1 MKKIIFALVAMIFAT
16 SMSAQ
21 SYKRQEGTCGDDVKW
36 SYDGYTLTISNVNTK
51 GMMVEMNDFD
61 VNKNLPGWIKKGC
74 DVRKINIEPGIYK
87 IGSCAFA
94 NLPNLQE
101 VEFKSND
108 VNYIGWG
115 AFMNCPTLRTLSI
128 PTSVRTIETIAF
140 ANCESLPSV
149 KIPDQCRVADK
160 AFLSC
165 KNIKSL
171 DLSPTAILGQHV
183 FAIEENVNG
192 KVKRTFYNGDLLK
205 VPSYINE
212 GNCTEYGIA
221 KAAISKMGGGAG
233 VSTVDYDYL
242 TSDIDSN
249 IPEGMYNRNNTYA
262 LIIGNQNYRFVSDV
276 PYAIHDAR
284 VFSDYCNKT
293 LGIPAAN
300 IHLTEDATK
309 QMLMEEEIQ
318 DWLGMIPEK
327 ESKRLIVYYA
337 GHGVPDTRNK
347 NKAYLLPTDVRG
359 TSPHRGVALDEFYA
373 QLGEMNFQNTTVFLD
388 ACFSGVNRDNEGVTE
403 GLRGVEIEAE
413 ETELADAPMIVF
425 SAAQGNET
433 AQGYPEHGH
442 GLFTY
447 YLLKALNDSNGVIS
461 YGQLS
466 DLINNNVSQ
475 TAGQLK
481 MRKKQTPSTVA
492 SERYGN
498 KWRNLSF

>member
-1 MKKIIFALVAMIFAT
+1 MKKFILAFVALFTFTVIN
-16 SMSAQ
+16 AQ
-21 SYKRQEGTCGDDVKW
+21 TYKKQEGSCGNDIKW
-36 SYDGYTLTISNVNTK
+36 TYDGYTLTISNTNTK
-51 GMMVEMNDFD
+51 GMILEMNDFD
-61 VNKNLPGWIKKGC
+61 VKNNLPGWIKKNC

-108 VNYIGWG
+108 VTYIGWG
-115 AFMNCPTLRTLSI
+115 AFMNCPKLRTFSI
-128 PTSVRTIETIAF
+128 PISVRTIETIAF
-140 ANCESLPSV
+140 ANCQSLSAV

-171 DLSPTAILGQHV
+171 DLSPTAILGQYV
-183 FAIEENVNG
+183 FAVEENVDG
-192 KVKRTFYNGDLLK
+192 KLKRTFYNGDILK
-205 VPSYINE
+205 LPSYINE
-212 GNCTEYGIA
+212 GNCSEYGIA
-221 KAAISKMGGGAG
+221 KAALSRLG
-233 VSTVDYDYL
+233 VGSGESTVDYDYL

-249 IPEGMYNRNNTYA
+249 IPQGSYNRNNTYA

-284 VFSDYCNKT
+284 VFSEYCNQT
-293 LGIPAAN
+293 LGIPASN

-309 QMLMEEEIQ
+309 QMLLEEEIQ
-318 DWLGMIPEK
+318 DWLALIPEK

-359 TSPHRGVALDEFYA
+359 TSPHRGIALEDFYA
-373 QLGEMNFQNTTVFLD
+373 QLGEMNFQNTTIFLD

-413 ETELADAPMIVF
+413 ETELSDSPMIVF

-447 YLLKALNDSNGVIS
+447 YLLKALNESNGIIS
-461 YGQLS
+461 FGQLS
-466 DLINNNVSQ
+466 DQIQSNVSQ
-475 TAGQLK
+475 TAMQLK
-481 MRKKQTPSTVA
+481 MRKKQSPTTTA
-492 SERYGN
+492 SERYGER
-498 KWRNLSF
+498 WRRLSF